1 MKRQTT
7 DHLLLSR
14 SCRIILGARTQ
25 WRLGAGTAQVF
36 HFGDFTLDRSRYRL
50 QRGERILRL
59 ERQPMELLFLLIER
73 RGELVTREEF
83 ADRLWG
89 TTVFVDIDQSIN
101 TAIRKVRIALHDDP
115 ERPRF
120 VETVVGKGYRF
131 AAPVVVNG
139 EGTVSA
145 KAGLPGTPQ
154 PAQAG
159 ESEAIAAVP
168 AQRMHRRPPVL
179 MLLAGIGAV
188 LAILASG
195 WIAIH
200 VRNTRSSA
208 HPGIK
213 SLVVL
218 PLKNLSGDPGQEYLA
233 DGMTEA
239 LVSRL
244 SGIHDLRVI
253 SRTSSMRLK
262 NSDLSVPE
270 IAKALQV
277 DVVVEGSVIR
287 EGNRIR
293 ITAQLIRGT
302 TDEHFWSETYNREL
316 PDVLALQ
323 SDVAQA
329 IERKVE
335 VTVSGKE
342 VQRLAA
348 SHTVLPEA
356 YESYLKGRSL
366 LDTSNTRAGFERSIQ
381 YFEEAIRIDPAFAPA
396 YVGLAGGH
404 SDLGTVLMGGDPNL
418 ERPKVVSAARKALE
432 LDPNLVEA
440 HLLLAEIAQEQWR
453 WTEAEAE
460 YQRAL
465 ELAPNDSDV
474 YGGLADWLLSQ
485 GRTAE
490 ALASAERA
498 HELDRFG
505 STTRG
510 IAWILF
516 QSRRYDEAIR
526 ELRSS
531 LDVHPNDGGTLW
543 LLGFTLVVKGQAN
556 EAIPM
561 LERAATLADRSSGFI
576 DVLGAAYARAGRRS
590 DALRILAELKRRKQ
604 HGYVA
609 AASFVI
615 VYLGLGENEQA
626 FAWLEEAYKER
637 SNMLQFVKVHP
648 LFDPLRGDPRF
659 ADLVHRLGL
668 V

>member
-1 MKRQTT
+1 MIAAGAVPATGRQIT
-7 DHLLLSR
+7 
-14 SCRIILGARTQ
+14 GE
-25 WRLGAGTAQVF
+25 VF
-36 HFGDFTLDRSRYRL
+36 HFGDFTLDQSRYRL

-59 ERQPMELLFLLIER
+59 ERQPMELLFLLVDK
-73 RGELVTREEF
+73 RGELVTRDEV
-83 ADRLWG
+83 AHRLWG
-89 TTVFVDIDQSIN
+89 NTVFVEIDQSIN

-115 ERPRF
+115 QTPRF

-139 EGTVSA
+139 EGTLSA
-145 KAGLPGTPQ
+145 KATLPGTPQ
-154 PAQAG
+154 PPQTG
-159 ESEAIAAVP
+159 QSEAIAAT
-168 AQRMHRRPPVL
+168 ATQRMHRRLPVL
-179 MLLAGIGAV
+179 MLLASIGAV
-188 LAILASG
+188 IAILASG
-195 WIAIH
+195 WIAARH

-244 SGIHDLRVI
+244 SSIHDLRVI

-262 NSDLSVPE
+262 NSNLSVPE
-270 IAKALQV
+270 IANELQV

-287 EGNRIR
+287 DGNRIR
-293 ITAQLIRGT
+293 VTAQLIRGT
-302 TDEHFWSETYNREL
+302 TDEHFWSETYDREL

-329 IERKVE
+329 IARKVE
-335 VTVSGKE
+335 VTVTGKE
-342 VQRLAA
+342 EQRLTA

-356 YESYLKGRSL
+356 YESYLKGLSL
-366 LDTSNTRAGFERSIQ
+366 LNYSNTQADIKKSIP
-381 YFEEAIRIDPAFAPA
+381 YFEEAIRRDPAFAPA
-396 YVGLAGGH
+396 YVGLADAH
-404 SDLGTVLMGGDPNL
+404 ADLEMVVVGGDPHR
-418 ERPKVVSAARKALE
+418 ERPKVASAVRKALE
-432 LDPNLVEA
+432 LDPNLAEA
-440 HLLLAEIAQEQWR
+440 HVLLAGIAQEQWH
-453 WTEAEAE
+453 WAEAE
-460 YQRAL
+460 TEYRRAL
-465 ELAPNDSDV
+465 ELNPNNSDG
-474 YGGLADWLLSQ
+474 YAGLAHWLLCQ
-485 GRTAE
+485 GRTDE

-498 HELDRFG
+498 RELDRLG
-505 STTRG
+505 SKTSDV
-510 IAWILF
+510 AWILF
-516 QSRRYDEAIR
+516 QSRHYDEAIR

-531 LDVHPNDGGTLW
+531 LAVRPNGAGRLW
-543 LLGFTLVVKGQAN
+543 VLGFTLVINGQAN
-556 EAIPM
+556 EAIPL
-561 LERAATLADRSSGFI
+561 LERAAALADRSSGFI

-590 DALRILAELKRRKQ
+590 DALRILAELKRRKR

-659 ADLVHRLGL
+659 IDLLHRVGLG
-668 V
+668 

>member
-1 MKRQTT
+1 
-7 DHLLLSR
+7 
-14 SCRIILGARTQ
+14 
-25 WRLGAGTAQVF
+25 
-36 HFGDFTLDRSRYRL
+36 
-50 QRGERILRL
+50 
-59 ERQPMELLFLLIER
+59 MELLFLLVER
-73 RGELVTREEF
+73 RGELVTREEV

-101 TAIRKVRIALHDDP
+101 TAVRKVRMVLHDDP
-115 ERPRF
+115 DKPRF
-120 VETVVGKGYRF
+120 IETVVAKGYRF
-131 AAPVVVNG
+131 AAPVAVNG
-139 EGTVSA
+139 EATVSA
-145 KAGLPGTPQ
+145 TAGLPALPQ

-159 ESEAIAAVP
+159 RSAAIAAAP
-168 AQRMHRRPPVL
+168 AQRMHRRPPVV

-188 LAILASG
+188 LAIFASG
-195 WIAIH
+195 WVAIH
-200 VRNTRSSA
+200 VRNTGSST
-208 HPGIK
+208 HPAIK

-218 PLKNLSGDPGQEYLA
+218 PLKNLSGDPAQEYLA

-293 ITAQLIRGT
+293 VTAQLIRGT
-302 TDEHFWSETYNREL
+302 TDEHFWSETYDREL

-329 IERKVE
+329 IARKVE

-342 VQRLAA
+342 EQRLAA
-348 SHTVLPEA
+348 SYTVLPEA

-366 LDTSNTRAGFERSIQ
+366 LSNNNTRAGIEKSIR
-381 YFEEAIRIDPAFAPA
+381 YFEEAIAKDPGFAPA
-396 YVGLAGGH
+396 YVGMAH
-404 SDLGTVLMGGDPNL
+404 AHTALGTVMMGEDPNR
-418 ERPKVVSAARKALE
+418 ERAEVTSAALKALQ
-432 LDPNLVEA
+432 LDPNLAEA
-440 HLLLAEIAQEQWR
+440 HLLLAITEQEEWR
-453 WTEAEAE
+453 WAQAEAE

-465 ELAPNDSDV
+465 ELNPNDSDG
-474 YGGLADWLLSQ
+474 YAGLAHWLLCH

-498 HELDRFG
+498 RELDRFG
-505 STTRG
+505 STTSD

-516 QSRRYDEAIR
+516 NFRRYDEAIR

-531 LDVHPNDGGTLW
+531 LAVHPNDDGSLW
-543 LLGFTLVVKGQAN
+543 LLGFTLVIKGQAS
-556 EAIPM
+556 EAIPT
-561 LERAATLADRSSGFI
+561 LERAAVLSDRSSGFI

-626 FAWLEEAYKER
+626 FAWIEEAYKER

-659 ADLVHRLGL
+659 ADLLHRIGLG
-668 V
+668 

>member
-1 MKRQTT
+1 MPGSSDGWRGTT
-7 DHLLLSR
+7 
-14 SCRIILGARTQ
+14 
-25 WRLGAGTAQVF
+25 QVF
-36 HFGDFTLDRSRYRL
+36 HFGDFTLDQSQYRL

-59 ERQPMELLFLLIER
+59 ERQPMELLFLLVER
-73 RGELVTREEF
+73 RGELVTRDEV

-101 TAIRKVRIALHDDP
+101 TAVRKVRMVLRDDP
-115 ERPRF
+115 DKPRF
-120 VETVVGKGYRF
+120 IETVVGKGYRF
-131 AAPVVVNG
+131 AAPVAVNG
-139 EGTVSA
+139 EATVSA
-145 KAGLPGTPQ
+145 TAGLPAFRQ

-159 ESEAIAAVP
+159 QSAAIAAAP
-168 AQRMHRRPPVL
+168 AQRMRRRPPVV

-195 WIAIH
+195 WIALH
-200 VRNTRSSA
+200 VRNTRISA
-208 HPGIK
+208 HPGIQ

-218 PLKNLSGDPGQEYLA
+218 PLKNLSGDPDQEYLA

-244 SGIHDLRVI
+244 SGIHELRVI

-262 NSDLSVPE
+262 YSDLSIPE

-277 DVVVEGSVIR
+277 DVVVEGSVVR
-287 EGNRIR
+287 EGDRIR
-293 ITAQLIRGT
+293 VTAQLIRGA
-302 TDEHFWSETYNREL
+302 TDEHFWSETYDREL

-329 IERKVE
+329 IARKVE

-342 VQRLAA
+342 EQRLAA

-356 YESYLKGRSL
+356 YESYLKGRAAL
-366 LDTSNTRAGFERSIQ
+366 NNTNTRAGIEKSVR
-381 YFEEAIRIDPAFAPA
+381 YFQDAISKDPAFAPA
-396 YVGLAGGH
+396 YVGLAAAH
-404 SDLGTVLMGGDPNL
+404 SWLGTVFLGGTPDT
-418 ERPKVVSAARKALE
+418 ERAQVVRAARKALE
-432 LDPNLVEA
+432 LDPNLAEGHV
-440 HLLLAEIAQEQWR
+440 LLAQVAQQQWR
-453 WTEAEAE
+453 WAEAEAE
-460 YQRAL
+460 YRRAL
-465 ELAPNDSDV
+465 ELTPNDSDA
-474 YGGLADWLLSQ
+474 YGGLARWLLCH
-485 GRTAE
+485 GRLDE
-490 ALASAERA
+490 ALASAQLAR
-498 HELDRFG
+498 ELDRSGFSAG
-505 STTRG
+505 D

-516 QSRRYDEAIR
+516 HSRRYDEAVH
-526 ELRSS
+526 ELRSA
-531 LDVHPNDGGTLW
+531 LDVHPNDAGSLW
-543 LLGFTLVVKGQAN
+543 LLGFTLVIKGQAS
-556 EAIPM
+556 EAIPL
-561 LERAATLADRSSGFI
+561 LERAAVLADRSSGYI

-659 ADLVHRLGL
+659 VDLLRRVGLG
-668 V
+668 

>member
-1 MKRQTT
+1 M
-7 DHLLLSR
+7 D
-14 SCRIILGARTQ
+14 
-25 WRLGAGTAQVF
+25 
-36 HFGDFTLDRSRYRL
+36 
-50 QRGERILRL
+50 
-59 ERQPMELLFLLIER
+59 LLFLLVEK
-73 RGELVTREEF
+73 RGELVTREEV

-131 AAPVVVNG
+131 AAPVVANG

-145 KAGLPGTPQ
+145 KAGLAGTPQ
-154 PAQAG
+154 AAQAG
-159 ESEAIAAVP
+159 ENAAIAAVP
-168 AQRMHRRPPVL
+168 ARRMHRRPPVL

-200 VRNTRSSA
+200 VRNTASSA

-218 PLKNLSGDPGQEYLA
+218 PLKNLSGDPAQEYLA

-293 ITAQLIRGT
+293 VTAQLIRGT
-302 TDEHFWSETYNREL
+302 TDEHFWSETYDREL

-329 IERKVE
+329 IARKVE

-342 VQRLAA
+342 EQRLAA

-356 YESYLKGRSL
+356 YESYLKGLSSL
-366 LDTSNTRAGFERSIQ
+366 SNNDTRAGIEKSIR
-381 YFEEAIRIDPAFAPA
+381 YFEEAIAKDPGFAPV
-396 YVGLAGGH
+396 YVGLAH
-404 SDLGTVLMGGDPNL
+404 AHNSLGTVMVGEDPNR
-418 ERPKVVSAARKALE
+418 ERAQVTSAVLKALQ
-432 LDPNLVEA
+432 LDPNLAEA
-440 HLLLAEIAQEQWR
+440 HLLLANTEQKELRWAQ
-453 WTEAEAE
+453 AEAE
-460 YQRAL
+460 YRRAL
-465 ELAPNDSDV
+465 ELNPNDSDG
-474 YGGLADWLLSQ
+474 YAGLARWLLCH

-490 ALASAERA
+490 ALALAERA
-498 HELDRFG
+498 RELDRFG
-505 STTRG
+505 STTWD

-516 QSRRYDEAIR
+516 HSRRYDEAIR

-531 LDVHPNDGGTLW
+531 LAVHPNGAGSLW
-543 LLGFTLVVKGQAN
+543 LLGFTLVINGQAS
-556 EAIPM
+556 EAIPL
-561 LERAATLADRSSGFI
+561 LERAAVLADRSSGFI
-576 DVLGAAYARAGRRS
+576 DVLAAAYARAGRRS

-659 ADLVHRLGL
+659 VDLLHRVGLG
-668 V
+668 

>member
-1 MKRQTT
+1 MSHDCSQRGSSDWRQIT
-7 DHLLLSR
+7 
-14 SCRIILGARTQ
+14 GE
-25 WRLGAGTAQVF
+25 VF
-36 HFGDFTLDRSRYRL
+36 HFGDFTLDQSRYRL

-59 ERQPMELLFLLIER
+59 ERQPMELLFLLVDK
-73 RGELVTREEF
+73 RGDLVTRDEV
-83 ADRLWG
+83 AHRLWG
-89 TTVFVDIDQSIN
+89 NTVFVEIDQSIN

-115 ERPRF
+115 EAPCF

-139 EGTVSA
+139 EGTLSA
-145 KAGLPGTPQ
+145 KATLPDTPQ
-154 PAQAG
+154 PPQTRQ
-159 ESEAIAAVP
+159 SEAIPATP
-168 AQRMHRRPPVL
+168 AQRMHRRVPVL
-179 MLLAGIGAV
+179 MLLASIGAV
-188 LAILASG
+188 IAILASG
-195 WIAIH
+195 WIAARH
-200 VRNTRSSA
+200 VRNTGSSA

-244 SGIHDLRVI
+244 SSIHDLRVI

-262 NSDLSVPE
+262 NSNLSVPE
-270 IAKALQV
+270 IANELQV

-293 ITAQLIRGT
+293 VTAQLIRGT
-302 TDEHFWSETYNREL
+302 TDEHFWSETYDREL

-323 SDVAQA
+323 SGVAQA
-329 IERKVE
+329 IARKVK
-335 VTVSGKE
+335 VTLTGKE
-342 VQRLAA
+342 EQRLTA

-356 YESYLKGRSL
+356 YESYLQGLSSL
-366 LDTSNTRAGFERSIQ
+366 TNSNTQADIEKSIP
-381 YFEEAIRIDPAFAPA
+381 YFEEAIRRDPAFAPA
-396 YVGLAGGH
+396 YVGLADAHAG
-404 SDLGTVLMGGDPNL
+404 LGTVIVGGDPNL

-440 HLLLAEIAQEQWR
+440 HLLVAEIAQQQWR
-453 WTEAEAE
+453 WAEAEAE

-465 ELAPNDSDV
+465 ELAPNDSNV

-485 GRTAE
+485 GRTVE
-490 ALASAERA
+490 ALESAERA
-498 HELDRFG
+498 HGLDRFG

-531 LDVHPNDGGTLW
+531 LDVHPNDGGALW
-543 LLGFTLVVKGQAN
+543 LLGFTLVFKGKAS
-556 EAIPM
+556 EAIPL
-561 LERAATLADRSSGFI
+561 LERAAALADRSSGFI
-576 DVLGAAYARAGRRS
+576 DVLAAAYARAGRRS

-609 AASFVI
+609 SASFVI
-615 VYLGLGENEQA
+615 VYLGLGQNEQA

-659 ADLVHRLGL
+659 ADLLHRVGLG
-668 V
+668 

>member
-1 MKRQTT
+1 MIAASAVPATGRQIT
-7 DHLLLSR
+7 
-14 SCRIILGARTQ
+14 GE
-25 WRLGAGTAQVF
+25 VF
-36 HFGDFTLDRSRYRL
+36 HFGDFTLDQSRYRL

-59 ERQPMELLFLLIER
+59 ERQPMELLFLLVDK
-73 RGELVTREEF
+73 RGELVTRDEV
-83 ADRLWG
+83 AHRLWG
-89 TTVFVDIDQSIN
+89 NTVFVEIDQSIN

-115 ERPRF
+115 ETPRF
-120 VETVVGKGYRF
+120 VETVIGKGYRF

-139 EGTVSA
+139 EGTLSA
-145 KAGLPGTPQ
+145 KATLPGTPQ
-154 PAQAG
+154 PPQTG
-159 ESEAIAAVP
+159 QSEAIAAT
-168 AQRMHRRPPVL
+168 ATQRMHRRLPVL
-179 MLLAGIGAV
+179 MLLASIGAV
-188 LAILASG
+188 IAILASG
-195 WIAIH
+195 WIAARH

-244 SGIHDLRVI
+244 SSIHDLRVI

-262 NSDLSVPE
+262 NSNLSVPE
-270 IAKALQV
+270 MANALQV

-293 ITAQLIRGT
+293 VTAQLIRGT
-302 TDEHFWSETYNREL
+302 TDEHFWSETYDREL

-329 IERKVE
+329 IARKVE
-335 VTVSGKE
+335 VTVTGKE
-342 VQRLAA
+342 EQRLTA

-356 YESYLKGRSL
+356 YESYLKGLSL
-366 LDTSNTRAGFERSIQ
+366 LNYSNTQADIKKSIP
-381 YFEEAIRIDPAFAPA
+381 YFEEAIRRDPAFAPA
-396 YVGLAGGH
+396 YVGLADAH
-404 SDLGTVLMGGDPNL
+404 ADLEMVVVGGDPHR
-418 ERPKVVSAARKALE
+418 ERPKVASAVRKALE
-432 LDPNLVEA
+432 LDPNLAEA
-440 HLLLAEIAQEQWR
+440 HVLLAGIAQEQWH
-453 WTEAEAE
+453 WAEAE
-460 YQRAL
+460 TEYRRAL
-465 ELAPNDSDV
+465 ELNPNNSDG
-474 YGGLADWLLSQ
+474 YAGLAHWLLCQ
-485 GRTAE
+485 GRTDE

-498 HELDRFG
+498 RELDRLG
-505 STTRG
+505 SKTSDV
-510 IAWILF
+510 AWILF
-516 QSRRYDEAIR
+516 QSRHYDQAIR

-531 LDVHPNDGGTLW
+531 LAVRPNGADRLW
-543 LLGFTLVVKGQAN
+543 VLGFTLVINGQAR
-556 EAIPM
+556 EAIPL
-561 LERAATLADRSSGFI
+561 LERAAALAHRSSGFI

-590 DALRILAELKRRKQ
+590 DALRILAELKRRKR

-659 ADLVHRLGL
+659 IDLLHRVGLG
-668 V
+668 

>member
-1 MKRQTT
+1 MIAASAVPATGRQIT
-7 DHLLLSR
+7 
-14 SCRIILGARTQ
+14 GE
-25 WRLGAGTAQVF
+25 VF
-36 HFGDFTLDRSRYRL
+36 HFGDFTLDQSRYRL

-59 ERQPMELLFLLIER
+59 ERQPMELLFLLVDK
-73 RGELVTREEF
+73 RGELVTRDEV
-83 ADRLWG
+83 AHRLWG
-89 TTVFVDIDQSIN
+89 NTVFVEIDQSIN

-115 ERPRF
+115 ETPRF
-120 VETVVGKGYRF
+120 VETVIGKGYRF

-139 EGTVSA
+139 EGTLSA
-145 KAGLPGTPQ
+145 KATLPGTPQ
-154 PAQAG
+154 PPQTG
-159 ESEAIAAVP
+159 QSEAIAAT
-168 AQRMHRRPPVL
+168 ATQRMHRRLPVL
-179 MLLAGIGAV
+179 MLLASIGAV
-188 LAILASG
+188 IAILASG
-195 WIAIH
+195 WIAARH

-244 SGIHDLRVI
+244 SSIHDLRVI

-262 NSDLSVPE
+262 NSNLSVPE
-270 IAKALQV
+270 MANALQV

-293 ITAQLIRGT
+293 VTAQLIRGT
-302 TDEHFWSETYNREL
+302 TDEHFWSETYDREL

-329 IERKVE
+329 IARKVE
-335 VTVSGKE
+335 VTVTGKE
-342 VQRLAA
+342 EQRLTA

-356 YESYLKGRSL
+356 YESYLKGLSL
-366 LDTSNTRAGFERSIQ
+366 LNYSNTQADIKKSIP
-381 YFEEAIRIDPAFAPA
+381 YFEEAIRRDPAFAPA
-396 YVGLAGGH
+396 YVGLADAH
-404 SDLGTVLMGGDPNL
+404 ADLEMVVVGGDPHR
-418 ERPKVVSAARKALE
+418 ERPKVASAVRKALE
-432 LDPNLVEA
+432 LDPNLGEA
-440 HLLLAEIAQEQWR
+440 HVLLAGIAQEQWH
-453 WTEAEAE
+453 WAEAE
-460 YQRAL
+460 TEYRRAL
-465 ELAPNDSDV
+465 ELNPNDSDG
-474 YGGLADWLLSQ
+474 YAGLAHWLLCQ
-485 GRTAE
+485 GRTDE

-498 HELDRFG
+498 RELDRLG
-505 STTRG
+505 SKTSDL
-510 IAWILF
+510 AWILF
-516 QSRRYDEAIR
+516 QSRHYDEAIR

-531 LDVHPNDGGTLW
+531 LAVRPNGAGRLW
-543 LLGFTLVVKGQAN
+543 VLGFTLVINGQAN
-556 EAIPM
+556 EAIPL
-561 LERAATLADRSSGFI
+561 LERAAALADRSSGFI

-590 DALRILAELKRRKQ
+590 DALRILAELKRRKR

-659 ADLVHRLGL
+659 IDLLHRVGLG
-668 V
+668 